1 VITSEQKYWDT
12 ARLTVR
18 ELLESDDY
26 LSLPGYFAGQGTAQ
40 PVIPEPLIY
49 RIKNQAI
56 NSNWDLTYLVAAM
69 HLIRVTGDIW
79 RQEDYDW
86 SLLFDSTL
94 PVADKLQRIGKVL
107 ATYGYTPVP
116 ENPVIDAFFAASAG
130 RQGAALLD
138 WVADFAR
145 ARLGGD
151 GVFFEVPGEFWQF
164 CHTVFQEWFEGRRQS
179 SFAAQQPAS
188 ALPAESTVIDAAQ
201 IARVLAAL
209 QQRYTLGIAT
219 GRPRREALA
228 PLQAFDLLRYFDAQR
243 IVTYDEVQQAQAGT
257 SELLGKPHPFVLLRA
272 IYPAEDAQTLAA
284 GAGLPSAHP
293 HVAYIGDSASDA
305 LAAQRAGC
313 VALGVLSGVAPDED
327 SQQARRS
334 VLQEAG
340 CVLVL
345 PDVRALPQ
353 ALGLAG

>member
-1 VITSEQKYWDT
+1 MITSEQKYWDT
-12 ARLTVR
+12 ARLTVH
-18 ELLESDDY
+18 ELLESEEY
-26 LSLPGYFAGQGTAQ
+26 LGLAGYFGMQRAAQ
-40 PVIPEPLIY
+40 PVIPESLIY

-56 NSNWDLTYLVAAM
+56 NSNWDLTYLVAAL
-69 HLIRVTGDIW
+69 HLIRVAGDIW

-86 SLLFDSTL
+86 SLIFDSTL
-94 PVADKLQRIGKVL
+94 PVADKLHRIGEVL

-116 ENPVIDAFFAASAG
+116 ENPVFDAFFAASAG
-130 RQGAALLD
+130 QQGAMLLD
-138 WVADFAR
+138 GVADFAR

-164 CHTVFQEWFEGRRQS
+164 CYTVFQEWFEGRRQS
-179 SFAAQQPAS
+179 AFAAQQPDT
-188 ALPAESTVIDAAQ
+188 ALPAESTIIDAARL
-201 IARVLAAL
+201 ATVLAAL

-219 GRPRREALA
+219 GRPRSEALA

-257 SELLGKPHPFVLLRA
+257 GELLGKPHPFVLLRA
-272 IYPAEDAQTLAA
+272 IYPDADAQTLAA
-284 GAGLPSAHP
+284 GAGLPAAHP

-313 VALGVLSGVAPDED
+313 VALGVLSGVAPDAA

-345 PDVRALPQ
+345 PDVQALPQ
-353 ALGLAG
+353 ALVLAG